1 MFVLIF
7 LFHLSP
13 SHNVKVFDTPNDKGG
28 AVYIEWELSADDSIV
43 SCYEVLRSENNVDYS
58 VIATPLP
65 HSNRFDDT
73 DVKNGKSYWYKIR
86 AVAGTDSSESA
97 VFGPVHSSAQ
107 WFHHKRWN
115 ALVLSIILCGLALWY
130 IMEAKKGKPL
140 FIRRIAG
147 LEAVDDAVGR
157 STEMGKPILYVMG
170 LSIMGDIATIASLSI
185 LSRVA
190 KRAAMHN
197 TPLIVPCYD
206 PIVMAA
212 CQETVKQAH
221 LEAGRPDTYDESK
234 IFFLTSDQ
242 FGYAAGVD
250 GIIVRD
256 KPGAIFLQGTFY
268 AEALIISETG
278 ASVGA
283 IQISGTPA
291 ITQLPFFVASCDYTL
306 IGEEMF
312 AASSYLSREPVM
324 LGSIK
329 GEDYSK
335 LIIMIV
341 MGIGILLATISQFG
355 LLRGVAEKFID
366 WFTMV

>member
-7 LFHLSP
+7 LFYLFPPHS
-13 SHNVKVFDTPNDKGG
+13 VKVFDTPNDKGG
-28 AVYIEWELSADDSIV
+28 AVYIEWELSQDDSII
-43 SCYEVLRSENNVDYS
+43 SCYEVMRSTNNVDYYLL
-58 VIATPLP
+58 ATPP
-65 HSNRFDDT
+65 ARSNRLDDT
-73 DVKNGKSYWYKIR
+73 EVKDGKSYWYKIK
-86 AVAGTDSSESA
+86 AVADTDSSESN
-97 VFGPVHSSAQ
+97 VFGPVYSSAQ
-107 WFHHKRWN
+107 WFHHGRWN
-115 ALVLSIILCGLALWY
+115 ALVLSILICGLALWY

-140 FIRRIAG
+140 FIRRISC

-157 STEMGKPILYVMG
+157 STEMGKP
-170 LSIMGDIATIASLSI
+170 IMGDIATIASLSI

-197 TPLIVPCYD
+197 TPLIVPSYD

-278 ASVGA
+278 ASIGA

-312 AASSYLSREPVM
+312 AASSYLSREPTM

-335 LIIMIV
+335 LIIMII
-341 MGIGILLATISQFG
+341 MGVGILLATISHLG
-355 LLRGVAEKFID
+355 LLKGVAESFIN